1 MSTKKGLGR
10 LYDRLTPEE
19 RFRLDVLALARGDEE
34 ESERLTATCPR
45 RGYTMYDWGFVGR
58 WETARELALLA
69 YVDVVKRLDKIK
81 MIDAFRGL
89 FPYLSTVWQDDVHE
103 AYFAGHRAGSRHAW
117 NSSGKEGEPPGWES
131 DEEEAERNADP
142 TIDEDLKKWTGEERY
157 ARLEGKLEEVERE
170 LVREALTAWVGL
182 GRFCAQEM
190 GLEAEKLLE
199 AVARPFAERVRD
211 LEELSA
217 RHEVEA
223 DVEGVEEYLVMMTKA
238 WRATWKVRKG
248 KYLKR
253 LAHHCREVRF

>member
-45 RGYTMYDWGFVGR
+45 RDYTMYDWGFVGR
-58 WETARELALLA
+58 WEAARELAMCA
-69 YVDVVKRLDKIK
+69 YVDVVRRLDKIK
-81 MIDAFRGL
+81 MIGAFRSL
-89 FPYLSTVWQDDVHE
+89 FPYLSTTWQDDVHW
-103 AYFAGHRAGSRHAW
+103 AYFDGHMAGSRHAW
-117 NSSGKEGEPPGWES
+117 NRSGKAGEPLGWEA

-142 TIDEDLKKWTGEERY
+142 TIDENLQRWTGEGRY
-157 ARLEGKLEEVERE
+157 ARLQGNLEEMERE
-170 LVREALTAWVGL
+170 LVREALTAWL
-182 GRFCAQEM
+182 GFARFCEQEM

-199 AVARPFAERVRD
+199 ALARPFAERVRD

-223 DVEGVEEYLVMMTKA
+223 EAEAVEEYLVLMTEA
-238 WRATWKVRKG
+238 WRRQLESA
-248 KYLKR
+248 
-253 LAHHCREVRF
+253 